1 MFLFSVI
8 LVFSVIFLVVPRARS
23 NVMTQIL
30 FQTYFHNIFSFTFF
44 FYLPQNKILKNILSI
59 CYIIFVALMHL
70 LLYYIIFMH
79 FIIRCPSNSTLF
91 TCTFLRIVCFVFMAI
106 KSLG

>member
-30 FQTYFHNIFSFTFF
+30 FQTYFHNIFSYFF
-44 FYLPQNKILKNILSI
+44 LTYHKIQFLK
-59 CYIIFVALMHL
+59 IFFQFV
-70 LLYYIIFMH
+70 
-79 FIIRCPSNSTLF
+79 TLF
-91 TCTFLRIVCFVFMAI
+91 L
-106 KSLG
+106 

>member
-30 FQTYFHNIFSFTFF
+30 FQTYFHNIFFYFF
-44 FYLPQNKILKNILSI
+44 FFTYHKIKFLKILFQ
-59 CYIIFVALMHL
+59 FV
-70 LLYYIIFMH
+70 
-79 FIIRCPSNSTLF
+79 TLF
-91 TCTFLRIVCFVFMAI
+91 L
-106 KSLG
+106 